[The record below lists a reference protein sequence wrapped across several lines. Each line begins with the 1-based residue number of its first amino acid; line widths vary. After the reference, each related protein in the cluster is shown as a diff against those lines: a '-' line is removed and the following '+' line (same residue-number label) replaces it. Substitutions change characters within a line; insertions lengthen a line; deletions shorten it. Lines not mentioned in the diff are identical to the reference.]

1 MSQQQPDAMS
11 NMTSDEAR
19 SLCQNLFATTNE
31 LISLLE
37 EETLLLR
44 KAKTTQITPLNV
56 HKEALTTK
64 LSHYMDQFK
73 QNADQVSQLAPEALK
88 KLEQQRAQFQKSIET
103 NHAALI
109 AMQAVSERILQT
121 VSEKVSAK
129 QGGPEVYTAGGQVTH
144 AGVKRH
150 AAINVDTAL

>member
-1 MSQQQPDAMS
+1 MSQQQQAAVS
-11 NMTSDEAR
+11 TMTNEQAQT
-19 SLCQNLFATTNE
+19 LCQNLFATTNE

-56 HKEALTTK
+56 HKEALTTT

-73 QNADQVSQLAPEALK
+73 QNADQVRQLAPDALT
-88 KLEQQRAQFQKSIET
+88 KLEQQRIEFQKSIET